1 MVSPVCFLCRSPSS
15 VVCGECGAHSCSPA
29 HGDIHRHAVAGCLP
43 VKIEHRQGVGNC
55 CVATRDISPG
65 ETILLDTPAV
75 WGPNLKSAPKCLNC
89 LGAWRGA
96 LCPDCQFPVCDEQ
109 CALGAHHVQECGVLA
124 RVREKYTFTPGE
136 NSNPALSLVS
146 VIRFLRLPV
155 THPEKAARAN
165 LLMDH
170 LEDIVKNEDLYNM
183 WKVSAIEPLVHK
195 LPNSPYT
202 EEDVLHAIG
211 VLQTNTVAIGVPGY
225 NQGHALYPTFSYLSH
240 SCVCNARFQ
249 ILPDH
254 TLVLRAQVPILAGE
268 EITIQ
273 YMTPMLGNVTRRRK
287 IRKNWF
293 FDCTCSRCSDP
304 TELGT
309 FASGVVCRDC
319 IKEGRDGVL
328 LPLDSLDYDSEW
340 RCSQDSCSVRIDS
353 STMQAMIS
361 ALEAELEG
369 INESNV
375 EVLQDLVLKWLGVL
389 HPQHYLLLLLKRKL
403 LAALK
408 LVSSSNPPRGLLT
421 ATIELA
427 EESIRIFDVLDPGL
441 TILKGRMLQYKNGP
455 ELMLAKMDLQEGKIS
470 KLQFMQATARA
481 MKNVKMATGCFEEYH
496 LQQ

>member
-1 MVSPVCFLCRSPSS
+1 M
-15 VVCGECGAHSCSPA
+15 G
-29 HGDIHRHAVAGCLP
+29 RHAVAGCLP
-43 VKIEHRQGVGNC
+43 VKIELRQGVGNC
-55 CVATRDISPG
+55 CMATRDISPG

-89 LGAWRGA
+89 LSVWRGA

-109 CALGAHHVQECGVLA
+109 CAQGAHHVQECGVLA
-124 RVREKYTFTPGE
+124 RIGQKYTFTPGE
-136 NSNPALSLVS
+136 QSNPALSMVN

-155 THPEKAARAN
+155 THPEKATRAN

-183 WKVSAIEPLVHK
+183 WKVTAIDTLVNK
-195 LPNSPYT
+195 LPNSTYT

-254 TLVLRAQVPILAGE
+254 TLVLRAQVPIPAGE

-340 RCSQDSCSVRIDS
+340 RCSQDSCS
-353 STMQAMIS
+353 
-361 ALEAELEG
+361 
-369 INESNV
+369 
-375 EVLQDLVLKWLGVL
+375 
-389 HPQHYLLLLLKRKL
+389 
-403 LAALK
+403 LK
-408 LVSSSNPPRGLLT
+408 LVSSNNPPRGLLT
-421 ATIELA
+421 ATIDLA

-496 LQQ
+496 LQHK